1 MAQHIIFGSIC
12 AIFFIFFMKSNFL
25 RKNKDI
31 ILYGISLSIL
41 LFLLKWLELRFLI
54 INHTFE
60 IYIGIIALVFTAL
73 GIWLANKLTKPKT
86 ITHFVENQGFIF
98 NEKECQKHEISKRE
112 IEVLALMSEG
122 LSNQE
127 IAEKLFVSL
136 NTIKTHSSNIFD
148 KLDVKRRT
156 QAVEKAKRLS
166 LIP

>member
-1 MAQHIIFGSIC
+1 MAQYITFGSIC
-12 AIFFIFFMKSNFL
+12 AIFLIYIIVHFL
-25 RKNKDI
+25 QKNKDI

-41 LFLLKWLELRFLI
+41 LFLLKWLELRLLI

-60 IYIGIIALVFTAL
+60 IYIGIIAFSFTLL
-73 GIWLANKLTKPKT
+73 GIWLAKKLTKPKVVT
-86 ITHFVENQGFIF
+86 QFVEKQDFVF
-98 NEKECQKHEISKRE
+98 NEKEGQKLEISKRE

-136 NTIKTHSSNIFD
+136 NTIKTHSSNIFE

-156 QAVEKAKRLS
+156 QAIEKAKRLS

>member
-1 MAQHIIFGSIC
+1 
-12 AIFFIFFMKSNFL
+12 MKSNFL